1 MSVLLLT
8 LLVILSLLM
17 SAQAGYTAYLM
28 LYTWDNDEDYEASG
42 APRSFRTP
50 EISFTALLPAHHEEE
65 VIGETLE
72 RVMHAN
78 YPQHLLEAIVIC
90 AKDDT
95 GTIAAVQ
102 AAIDRLVPQG
112 IMGAR
117 VLVFDDTQLN
127 KPHRLNVALP
137 EARGTVITIFD
148 AEDEIHPDLF
158 NVVNTVMLNEGVRVV
173 QSGVQ
178 LMNFDSHWF
187 SALNVLEYYF
197 WFKSRLHA
205 HAKNG
210 MTPLGGNTIFFNAD
224 LIRQI
229 GGWDETNLTE
239 DADIGIRLSAMG
251 ERVRVV
257 YDDRYVT
264 KEETPPT
271 LKGFVKQ
278 RTRWN
283 QGFLQTLGKG
293 SWRTVPK
300 LSNRLMALYILSFP
314 FMQAFLALY
323 VPVSFA
329 MMVLVK
335 LPVLATLFLFAPSY
349 ALFAHF
355 LLSVIGLNEFAR
367 AHGLRLPNRA
377 RVRLG
382 GLVIA
387 LPAPAYP
394 ALHLLVTFFPY
405 QWALGFAAIRSVL
418 RELRGKKNWE
428 KTAHVGAHRQHVQD
442 IAASAQPVH
451 NVAREDNKTTMA
463 CWLGA
468 WGNPAAAAAS
478 PMAPVAVGACTHAL
492 TSGGLLLRLL
502 CP

>member
-1 MSVLLLT
+1 VDLEGVTVSAVLLT
-8 LLVILSLLM
+8 LLVVLSLLM
-17 SAQAGYTAYLM
+17 TAQAGYTVYLM
-28 LYTWDNDEDYEASG
+28 LYTWDHDQDYEAAG
-42 APRSFRTP
+42 APRAFRVPQT
-50 EISFTALLPAHHEEE
+50 SFTALLPAHHEEE

-78 YPQHLLEAIVIC
+78 YPHRLLEAIVIS
-90 AKDDT
+90 AKDDA
-95 GTIAAVQ
+95 GTIAAAQ
-102 AAIDRLVPQG
+102 AAIDRLAAQG
-112 IMGAR
+112 ITGAR

-137 EARGTVITIFD
+137 QARGDVITIFD

-158 NVVNTVMLNEGVRVV
+158 NVVNTVMLNEEVRVV

-178 LMNFDSHWF
+178 LMNYDSRWF

-257 YDDRYVT
+257 YDDIYVT

-271 LKGFVKQ
+271 VKGFIKQ

-283 QGFLQTLGKG
+283 QGFLQTLGKS

-300 LSNRLMALYILSFP
+300 LSNKLMALYILSFP
-314 FMQAFLALY
+314 FLQALLALY
-323 VPVSFA
+323 VPVSLA
-329 MMVLVK
+329 MVVLVK
-335 LPVLATLFLFAPSY
+335 LPVLATLFLFLPGY
-349 ALFAHF
+349 ALFAHY
-355 LLSVIGLNEFAR
+355 LLSVIGLHEFAR
-367 AHGLRLPNRA
+367 AHGLRLPSRA
-377 RVRLG
+377 TLRLG
-382 GLVIA
+382 GWVLS
-387 LPAPAYP
+387 LSLPAYP
-394 ALHLLVTFFPY
+394 ALHLLVTYFPY
-405 QWALGFAAIRSVL
+405 QWALGFAAIRAVW
-418 RELRGKKNWE
+418 RELRGQTNWE
-428 KTAHVGAHRQHVQD
+428 KTAHVGAHRQHTQD
-442 IAASAQPVH
+442 MATGHDEGVHQTEMGRAQ
-451 NVAREDNKTTMA
+451 
-463 CWLGA
+463 
-468 WGNPAAAAAS
+468 
-478 PMAPVAVGACTHAL
+478 
-492 TSGGLLLRLL
+492 LR
-502 CP
+502 